1 MKVFSSK
8 ICLALLIFAGL
19 FGTGCETNTPR
30 IFRRFSLPPLQIAA
44 AKMDDPLFP
53 DKRRQGVN
61 EVVVR
66 SVGRRPPYTTKYIQ
80 LAQNDPDY
88 TVRAIAIRALN
99 RSRDASADPVFVR
112 ALSDDQ
118 PLVRLEAAK
127 ALNRLPDP
135 TAVPLLIVHLQ
146 PTYDTGN
153 FDDRGTPIQQDEI
166 QDVRI
171 ASAEAL
177 AHYKAL
183 NVARALVDML
193 DSRDFGIASE
203 AHNSLRM
210 ITGQDF
216 AYDQGAW
223 LNYLTN
229 HAPGA

>member
-1 MKVFSSK
+1 MKILSPKF
-8 ICLALLIFAGL
+8 CLALLIFASL
-19 FGTGCETNTPR
+19 FATGCETNSPR
-30 IFRRFSLPPLQIAA
+30 LFRRFSLPALPISA

-66 SVGRRPPYTTKYIQ
+66 PVGRRPPYTLKYLQ
-80 LAQNDPDY
+80 LAQNDTDY

-135 TAVPLLIVHLQ
+135 TAVPLLIAHLQ

-153 FDDRGTPIQQDEI
+153 FDDTGRPLQQDEI

-203 AHNSLRM
+203 ARTSLRT

-229 HAPGA
+229 HSLG

>member
-1 MKVFSSK
+1 MKVLTSK
-8 ICLALLIFAGL
+8 ICLALLVLAGL
-19 FGTGCETNTPR
+19 FGTGCETNKPR
-30 IFRRFSLPPLQIAA
+30 IFRHFYLPPLQISA

-66 SVGRRPPYTTKYIQ
+66 PAGRRGPYTGKYIQ
-80 LAQNDPDY
+80 LAQNDADY
-88 TVRAIAIRALN
+88 TVRAIAVRALN
-99 RSRDASADPVFVR
+99 RSRDASADPVFIR

-135 TAVPLLIVHLQ
+135 SAVPLLIVHLQ

-153 FDDRGTPIQQDEI
+153 FDDTGRPIQQDEI

-171 ASAEAL
+171 AAAEAL

-203 AHNSLRM
+203 ARTSLRA

-229 HAPGA
+229 HSLG